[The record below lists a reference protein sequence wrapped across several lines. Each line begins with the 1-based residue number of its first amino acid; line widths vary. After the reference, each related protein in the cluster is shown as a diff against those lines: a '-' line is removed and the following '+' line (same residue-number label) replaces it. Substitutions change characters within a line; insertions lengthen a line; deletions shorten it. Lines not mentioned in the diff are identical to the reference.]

1 MSIELW
7 LGILELVAIFATA
20 MGGAFT
26 AVRSARLDAVGV
38 LTVGTMTALGG
49 GVMRDLVIGAV
60 PPAMFTNMSY
70 LLVAAAG
77 SLAPLFLAQPGTVL
91 RRTIKVIDAV
101 GLGLFAVIGTEKA
114 LLSGLQWFPAVVV
127 GVVAAV
133 GGGIVRDTLVNR
145 VPDILRADFYVTPA
159 AAGALVVVIVH
170 ALGLG
175 ATVVPSVAG
184 AAVCFVLRV
193 LGIVYGWGLPRA
205 KHIADG
211 E

>member
-60 PPAMFTNMSY
+60 PPAMFANVSY
-70 LLVAAAG
+70 LLVAAD
-77 SLAPLFLAQPGTVL
+77 
-91 RRTIKVIDAV
+91 RRGWSVPEGA
-101 GLGLFAVIGTEKA
+101 LSEA
-114 LLSGLQWFPAVVV
+114 LLGTL
-127 GVVAAV
+127 AAK
-133 GGGIVRDTLVNR
+133 
-145 VPDILRADFYVTPA
+145 
-159 AAGALVVVIVH
+159 
-170 ALGLG
+170 G
-175 ATVVPSVAG
+175 ATVLAVLSAG
-184 AAVCFVLRV
+184 PAPAFPGRAPLADLPAGGGARRIRLWELR
-193 LGIVYGWGLPRA
+193 PAQRRA
-205 KHIADG
+205 